1 MKKYLF
7 IIILAAISM
16 SAGAQ
21 TVGDAFYVY
30 QNNGNFNA
38 FMRGEVDSITYSN
51 IGIDSVEYNDI
62 VMQIIYTKD
71 SVYKIP
77 LEDID
82 SVAFVTP
89 KTIVNKDV
97 FPLTSAHDQYIIKG
111 DTISFSMRL
120 TAPDNMRPKKGNIV
134 VSEYDCTSF
143 PYGIIA
149 RVTSIDKTDSS
160 YNYNCESASLDDV
173 YDQIVAYH
181 DGMSYQDSQDTA
193 SSAKGPM
200 RAEGSLT
207 KILWDKTFN
216 KTIEYSGTST
226 NLNVNDKAYI
236 KLTLR
241 KTLTTPLYA
250 CFEIQNGLSSSIDFS
265 AKTENDYYKSF
276 TITPTLTLGRIVI
289 PDFPLI
295 WIQPKLGLNGYF
307 EEQGKIELNYTG
319 HFNRTDKVVMVYNEG
334 KWSFSYTPST
344 SAGTDVSNISMTG
357 HSEVGLIPDLFFSL
371 CGSGTGF
378 GLRASAGLK
387 ESMDFLFDAT
397 KLKDGGMYE
406 ANKTSYCRTTIP
418 YSVEVYANAHLLDNH
433 SEITATASVTYSKEQ
448 QWGTDKY
455 ILPEFST
462 PLYERGVSSDM
473 AGISTVVSRDIIV
486 PAKVGMRLYD
496 SNGNLFSEQSSSSA
510 SNSYK
515 NEKTTTLFTG
525 LKENQE
531 YTAHPTVTIFGYT
544 MEATPTLKFKVNE
557 TIGVTTGTASS
568 ITMTGATLSGS
579 ATGANNAKDTVCIGI
594 VYNTSG
600 SPSVDDG
607 ITVASG
613 NTTNGDFSVTLS
625 GLTENATYY
634 FCSYIAI
641 DGKYY
646 YGNVLS
652 FTTKKKSD
660 DLTPGEAI
668 DLGLSVKWAS
678 CNVGASSPE
687 GYGGY
692 YAWGETEENSD
703 YDDSTYKYYDSS
715 TDKYIDIGSNI
726 SGTQYDVA
734 HVKWGG
740 NWRMPT
746 HEEFQELC
754 NKCTSTWTTYNG
766 VSGYKFV
773 GPNGN
778 SIFLPAAGSRWGT
791 DVYSQGSNGCYW
803 TGTICSYKSDIAW
816 RLNFDLANLIPGYNN
831 RILGFSRSEEHTSE
845 LQSPD
850 HLVCRLL

>member
-1 MKKYLF
+1 
-7 IIILAAISM
+7 M

-38 FMRGEVDSITYSN
+38 FMRGEVDSITYSS

-71 SVYKIP
+71 SVDKIS
-77 LEDID
+77 LSNTD

-89 KTIVNKDV
+89 QTIVNKDV
-97 FPLTSAHDQYIIKG
+97 FPLTSAHDPYIIKG
-111 DTISFSMRL
+111 DTISFSMLL
-120 TAPDNMRPKKGNIV
+120 TTPDNMRPQKGNIV

-143 PYGIIA
+143 ANGIIA
-149 RVTSIDKTDSS
+149 RVTSVNKTGGA
-160 YNYNCESASLDDV
+160 YEYNCEKATLDDV
-173 YDQIVAYH
+173 YDQIVTYN
-181 DGMSYQDSQDTA
+181 DGTVEQEQDTPSA
-193 SSAKGPM
+193 AKGM
-200 RAEGSLT
+200 KRVQGSLT
-207 KILWDKTFN
+207 KILWDKTFD
-216 KTIEYSGTST
+216 KSIEYSGTT
-226 NLNVNDKAYI
+226 TKFKVNDKAYI
-236 KLTLR
+236 KVTMR

-250 CFEIQNGLSSSIDFS
+250 CFEVQNALSSNIGFK
-265 AKTENDYYKSF
+265 AKTETGYYQRAE
-276 TITPTLTLGRIVI
+276 IVPTLTLGRIFV

-295 WIQPKLGLNGYF
+295 WIQPQLGMSGYF
-307 EEQGKIELNYTG
+307 QEEGSVELNYAG
-319 HFNRTDKVVMVYNEG
+319 HFNRTDKAVLTYNRG
-334 KWSFSYTPST
+334 NWSFNYSPST
-344 SAGTDVSNISMTG
+344 HADTDVANISMKG
-357 HSEVGLIPDLFFSL
+357 YAEVGLTPDLFFSL
-371 CGSGTGF
+371 GGTGTGF
-378 GLRASAGLK
+378 GMRASAGLK
-387 ESMDFLFDAT
+387 ESIDFLFDAT

-418 YSVEVYANAHLLDNH
+418 YAVEVYANAHLLDNH
-433 SEITATASVTYSKEQ
+433 SEITATASVTYSKEP

-579 ATGANNAKDTVCIGI
+579 ATGANNAKDTVSIGI

-625 GLTENATYY
+625 GSTENATYY

-715 TDKYIDIGSNI
+715 TDTCIDIGSNI

-740 NWRMPT
+740 SWRMPT
-746 HEEFQELC
+746 HEEMQELYD
-754 NKCTSTWTTYNG
+754 KCTYKWITYNG
-766 VSGYKFV
+766 VNGGKFT

-778 SIFLPAAGSRWGT
+778 SIFLPAADDRCGT
-791 DVYSQGSNGCYW
+791 EVDTKG
-803 TGTICSYKSDIAW
+803 
-816 RLNFDLANLIPGYNN
+816 
-831 RILGFSRSEEHTSE
+831 ILGFYWSSSIYSDFKEFSWLLYFFKNGANRGSGHTRYRGFSVR
-845 LQSPD
+845 P
-850 HLVCRLL
+850 VTK